1 MAPQKQ
7 EQQILCQAALT
18 AIGRV
23 LRQEF
28 QSEAE
33 PERMRELLAELEAKG
48 KNNKEK

>member
-1 MAPQKQ
+1 MAPQKR
-7 EQQILCQAALT
+7 EQQILCKAALT

-28 QSEAE
+28 QSEEE
-33 PERMRELLAELEAKG
+33 PERMRELLAELEVKG

>member
-1 MAPQKQ
+1 MAPEKQ

-33 PERMRELLAELEAKG
+33 PERMRELLAELEVRR
-48 KNNKEK
+48 NDNKEK